1 MGALLIEA
9 FVNNEIYTLIKFI
22 LMGNQFFVSNSFRDV
37 SLYPTADRNRCIYSM
52 KFEFCF

>member
-52 KFEFCF
+52 KFEFRF